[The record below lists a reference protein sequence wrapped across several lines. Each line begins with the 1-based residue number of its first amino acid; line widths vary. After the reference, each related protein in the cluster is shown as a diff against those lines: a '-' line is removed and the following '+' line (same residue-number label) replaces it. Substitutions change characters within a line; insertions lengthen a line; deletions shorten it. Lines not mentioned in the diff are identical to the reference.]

1 MKKIL
6 IVEDEPLVI
15 DDLEEILTDLGYE
28 VVGTAE
34 SFEEV
39 RQLVEQG
46 VDFDIVLQDVQIVG
60 DYDGIETAA
69 YIQKNTSAQIVFLTS
84 FSDDVTIKRIRA
96 AQPAGYIV
104 KPYKK
109 EDLKTTLALIQVP
122 DFNTTTEENSSS
134 VLIKDGM
141 EYIKI
146 NLDEIL
152 FLEAAD
158 NYCKVHTAKKK
169 FLLSLTLK
177 ATLEKLPA
185 GNILRCHRSFA
196 INTDKIDRVGPTYV
210 IIGDQE
216 VPFNEGFKKEV
227 EERFSKL

>member
-6 IVEDEPLVI
+6 IIEDEPLVI
-15 DDLEEILTDLGYE
+15 DDLEEILTELGYE

-39 RQLVEQG
+39 KDFMDQG
-46 VDFDIVLQDVQIVG
+46 VRFDIVLQDVQIVG

-69 YIQKNTSAQIVFLTS
+69 FIHKNTSAQIVFLTS
-84 FSDDVTIKRIRA
+84 FSDDVTIKRIRS

-109 EDLKTTLALIQVP
+109 EDLKTTLALIQEPSMSSTV
-122 DFNTTTEENSSS
+122 EENSSS

-146 NLDEIL
+146 NLDEI
-152 FLEAAD
+152 FYLEAAD
-158 NYCKVHTAKKK
+158 NYCKVHTTKRK

-177 ATLEKLPA
+177 ATLDKLPG

-196 INTDKIDRVGPTYV
+196 INTNKIDRVGATYV

-216 VPFNEGFKKEV
+216 VPFNEGFKRKIED
-227 EERFSKL
+227 RFSKL